1 MKQQDGILLPP
12 LSLLNLFVCFL
23 QTYIAINRT
32 PLYPRVVLKKKKT
45 TKEEKFFEFNSSCSP
60 LQLRGFPRDP
70 FSSPEFLFFPTFF
83 QISSSSRFQFLF
95 ARENKIFWKS
105 LFSLSLSPSFF
116 IARNVGK
123 IWLVFFFFFYA
134 SMKFN
139 RWKLNF
145 CVALNKWSLLYSKEY
160 RMYLSWMSIVSV

>member
-1 MKQQDGILLPP
+1 MQNNYERGTKDKSRGVNPLKQQDGILLPP

-83 QISSSSRFQFLF
+83 QISSSLRFQFLF

-105 LFSLSLSPSFF
+105 LFSLSLHLFSSREMWGKYGSFSSSSF
-116 IARNVGK
+116 TR
-123 IWLVFFFFFYA
+123 
-134 SMKFN
+134 
-139 RWKLNF
+139 RWNL
-145 CVALNKWSLLYSKEY
+145 
-160 RMYLSWMSIVSV
+160 IVEN

>member
-1 MKQQDGILLPP
+1 MRCKIITNGAQRIKVVELILWSNRTADP
-12 LSLLNLFVCFL
+12 SLHAFEFVAFVCFL

-32 PLYPRVVLKKKKT
+32 PLHPRVVLLLKKEKT

-83 QISSSSRFQFLF
+83 QISSSSRFQSAIPLRPGKYVFL
-95 ARENKIFWKS
+95 KIFVLS
-105 LFSLSLSPSFF
+105 FSLSLCLSPSFF

-134 SMKFN
+134 SMKFI
-139 RWKLNF
+139 F
-145 CVALNKWSLLYSKEY
+145 VES
-160 RMYLSWMSIVSV
+160 